1 MTGSRG
7 ADNYIN
13 ERDGVLSVLLSVCE
27 DQTFLDDALA
37 KVLETGG
44 WTDAGRRLITR
55 LSKGTVERLIEMDL
69 RIDVLSTVYVRK
81 MHPVIRAILRFS
93 MYSLFYMDHMPARA
107 VVNEAVELTKL
118 RAPRGLSGFVN
129 GVLRSAVR
137 QLEHESRT
145 GTAARQDRVIRKPGT
160 ADSKKLWVRSASG
173 YYSVPSWI
181 IRMWVRDYGRELTG
195 EMLEGLYRERGLTAR
210 VNQTKTTRD
219 GLLDMWKDRG
229 ITCRPI
235 GRAVAFS
242 PDGPVDQMPGYTEG
256 YFYVQDIGSM
266 LAGELAPVAGGER
279 VLDLC
284 AAPGGKATHLA
295 ERLKTAARRAEKT
308 EPEQTGSVLACDI
321 SPAKLPRML
330 ENAERLGLEDIM
342 SFQAADAAVY
352 NPEWEESWE
361 IVLADVPCS
370 GLGVIGHKPDI
381 KLRVKSEDIGELTGI
396 QRSILENAAR
406 YVRPGGH
413 LVYSTCTLCREENDR
428 QIVRFLED
436 HPEMEEVTMTQL
448 LPGIH
453 DSDGFFMALLRKR
466 Q

>member
-118 RAPRGLSGFVN
+118 RAPKGLSGFVN

-145 GTAARQDRVIRKPGT
+145 GTAARQDRVIRKPST

-173 YYSVPSWI
+173 YYSVLSWI

-256 YFYVQDIGSM
+256 
-266 LAGELAPVAGGER
+266 
-279 VLDLC
+279 
-284 AAPGGKATHLA
+284 
-295 ERLKTAARRAEKT
+295 
-308 EPEQTGSVLACDI
+308 
-321 SPAKLPRML
+321 
-330 ENAERLGLEDIM
+330 
-342 SFQAADAAVY
+342 
-352 NPEWEESWE
+352 
-361 IVLADVPCS
+361 
-370 GLGVIGHKPDI
+370 
-381 KLRVKSEDIGELTGI
+381 
-396 QRSILENAAR
+396 
-406 YVRPGGH
+406 
-413 LVYSTCTLCREENDR
+413 
-428 QIVRFLED
+428 
-436 HPEMEEVTMTQL
+436 
-448 LPGIH
+448 
-453 DSDGFFMALLRKR
+453 
-466 Q
+466 